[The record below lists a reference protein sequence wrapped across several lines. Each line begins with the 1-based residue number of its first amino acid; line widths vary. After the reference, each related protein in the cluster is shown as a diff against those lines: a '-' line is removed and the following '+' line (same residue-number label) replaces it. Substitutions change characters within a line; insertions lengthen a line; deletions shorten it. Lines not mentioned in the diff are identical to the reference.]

1 MTWLYDSGSLKRS
14 LCVLGV
20 CVHFKSRVFNLCL
33 FYLSHK
39 ASPEVCVYVCV
50 YVNKLWNSNA
60 ELYVLFIHEKKHD
73 FVLENYSN
81 SNAIWICSPCFKHF
95 KSLHLWQKFPL
106 TNHPNLNPPC
116 LLLYVLHNVYIYSMP
131 VCFYKK
137 TYILWFI
144 YHSDGFA

>member
-1 MTWLYDSGSLKRS
+1 M
-14 LCVLGV
+14 
-20 CVHFKSRVFNLCL
+20 
-33 FYLSHK
+33 YL
-39 ASPEVCVYVCV
+39 VYVCTLNLEFLI
-50 YVNKLWNSNA
+50 YVCFTCHIKPLLRCVCMCVCMWISCGTVMQN
-60 ELYVLFIHEKKHD
+60 YMFYLFMKKKHD

-137 TYILWFI
+137 YIYYGLYIILMVLLNF
-144 YHSDGFA
+144 